1 MEDIGVAAMKAFP
14 EDAEK
19 VAKDIEMLKVNPEK
33 VTQDSEDIE
42 NEIPMDSKEDV
53 FVAYESSAYNCY
65 ITAGIYAAVVAFSG
79 WQVMVNSK
87 LSEYEN

>member
-1 MEDIGVAAMKAFP
+1 LNP
-14 EDAEK
+14 PYPT
-19 VAKDIEMLKVNPEK
+19 LKLFLV
-33 VTQDSEDIE
+33 S
-42 NEIPMDSKEDV
+42 DSKEDV
-53 FVAYESSAYNCY
+53 FAAYESSAYNCY

>member
-1 MEDIGVAAMKAFP
+1 MQL
-14 EDAEK
+14 AEF
-19 VAKDIEMLKVNPEK
+19 EL
-33 VTQDSEDIE
+33 
-42 NEIPMDSKEDV
+42 EIPCNDPTKCLVSDSKEDV
-53 FVAYESSAYNCY
+53 FAAYESSAYNCY

>member
-1 MEDIGVAAMKAFP
+1 MKSQT
-14 EDAEK
+14 
-19 VAKDIEMLKVNPEK
+19 IESPLGPTLKLFLV
-33 VTQDSEDIE
+33 S
-42 NEIPMDSKEDV
+42 DSKEDV
-53 FVAYESSAYNCY
+53 FAAYESSAYNCY